1 VQGEEK
7 AMSKSSTNQSRNG
20 TAPQATRSTEVHPSD
35 RRSIRS
41 ATERL
46 RLVEEYDSYP
56 AGSPERG
63 ALLRREGIYTSQI
76 SKWRK
81 LRTKGA
87 LAALTPKLSGPKP
100 DPLQAEI
107 DALRKENA
115 RLQARLAQAETI
127 IDVQK
132 KVAALLGSD
141 PIAPHSEER

>member
-1 VQGEEK
+1 
-7 AMSKSSTNQSRNG
+7 MSKSSINQSRNG
-20 TAPQATRSTEVHPSD
+20 GVPHSTRSTEVQSSA
-35 RRSIRS
+35 RRPVRS
-41 ATERL
+41 ASERL
-46 RLVEEYDSYP
+46 RLVEEYDSYE

-87 LAALTPKLSGPKP
+87 LAALTPKISGPKL

-107 DALRKENA
+107 DVLRKENA

-132 KVAALLGSD
+132 KVAALFGIE
-141 PIAPHSEER
+141 PIPAQSEQS

>member
-1 VQGEEK
+1 
-7 AMSKSSTNQSRNG
+7 MSKSSTTQSRNG
-20 TAPQATRSTEVHPSD
+20 AASQTTRSTEVQPSA
-35 RRSIRS
+35 RRPVRS

-46 RLVEEYDSYP
+46 RLLEEYDSYE

-87 LAALTPKLSGPKP
+87 LVALTPKLSGSKP
-100 DPLQAEI
+100 DPLQAEN

-115 RLQARLAQAETI
+115 RLLARLAQAETI

-132 KVAALLGSD
+132 KVAALLGID
-141 PIAPHSEER
+141 PISPQSEDHS

>member
-1 VQGEEK
+1 
-7 AMSKSSTNQSRNG
+7 MSKSSTSQSRNG
-20 TAPQATRSTEVHPSD
+20 SIPQTTRSTEVPTSA
-35 RRSIRS
+35 RRPVRS

-46 RLVEEYDSYP
+46 RLVEEYDSYE

-81 LRTKGA
+81 LRIKGA
-87 LAALTPKLSGPKP
+87 LAALAPKVVGPKP
-100 DPLQAEI
+100 DPLQAEN

-115 RLQARLAQAETI
+115 RLLARLAQAETI

-132 KVAALLGSD
+132 KVAALLGIDSLSSQ
-141 PIAPHSEER
+141 SEDLS

>member
-1 VQGEEK
+1 
-7 AMSKSSTNQSRNG
+7 MSKSSINQSRNG
-20 TAPQATRSTEVHPSD
+20 GVPHSTRSTEVQPSA
-35 RRSIRS
+35 RRPVRS
-41 ATERL
+41 ASERL
-46 RLVEEYDSYP
+46 RLVEEYDSYE

-87 LAALTPKLSGPKP
+87 LAALTPKISGPKP

-115 RLQARLAQAETI
+115 RLQARLAQAQTI

-132 KVAALLGSD
+132 KVAALLGID
-141 PIAPHSEER
+141 PIPPQSEQS

>member
-1 VQGEEK
+1 
-7 AMSKSSTNQSRNG
+7 MSKSSAKQSQNG
-20 TAPQATRSTEVHPSD
+20 TTPQVTRSTEVQPSA
-35 RRSIRS
+35 RRPIRS

-46 RLVEEYDSYP
+46 RLVEEYDSYE

-87 LAALTPKLSGPKP
+87 LAALAPKVSGPKP
-100 DPLQAEI
+100 DPLLAEI
-107 DALRKENA
+107 DALRKQNA
-115 RLQARLAQAETI
+115 RLQARLAQAQTI

-132 KVAALLGSD
+132 KVAALLGID
-141 PIAPHSEER
+141 PLPPQSEDR

>member
-1 VQGEEK
+1 
-7 AMSKSSTNQSRNG
+7 MSKSSTTHSRNG
-20 TAPQATRSTEVHPSD
+20 AAPYATRSTEVRPSA
-35 RRSIRS
+35 RRPIRS
-41 ATERL
+41 AAERL

-115 RLQARLAQAETI
+115 RLQARLAQAQTI
-127 IDVQK
+127 SDVQK

-141 PIAPHSEER
+141 PMPLQSEES